1 LTAFLEESRNPFVK
15 TFKELESCDT
25 EEMLR
30 SDSFDAAAFAGEPP
44 FPNLSLLGDNDEANR
59 SASVLL

>member
-15 TFKELESCDT
+15 TFKELVSCDT

-30 SDSFDAAAFAGEPP
+30 SDSFAAAAFAGEPP
-44 FPNLSLLGDNDEANR
+44 FLSLLGDNDEANR